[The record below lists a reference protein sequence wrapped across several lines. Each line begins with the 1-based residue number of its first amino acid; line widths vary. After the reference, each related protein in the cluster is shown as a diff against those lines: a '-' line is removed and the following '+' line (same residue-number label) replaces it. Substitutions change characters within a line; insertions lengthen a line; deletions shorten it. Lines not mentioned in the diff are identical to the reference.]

1 MAIIPR
7 TFETFKRVFETQLL
21 YTYLIF
27 FVAIGMGAMYEF
39 LFIVSLVL
47 FAITGLLTFAYVRDN

>member
-1 MAIIPR
+1 M
-7 TFETFKRVFETQLL
+7 FETQLL

-47 FAITGLLTFAYVRDN
+47 FAVTGLLTFAYVRDN